1 MRLPKKMIQMLL
13 IVKINQKN
21 KLRQI
26 SLKMKLMGLSTAFT
40 MKMAVSIPILLSLPQ
55 SASILNVIAKN
66 LLLIRNHVRH
76 QLKLQKV
83 RKTRAKV
90 LSKSLY

>member
-1 MRLPKKMIQMLL
+1 MIQMLL
-13 IVKINQKN
+13 IVKINQRN

-40 MKMAVSIPILLSLPQ
+40 MKMAVSIPILSSLPKL
-55 SASILNVIAKN
+55 ASILNEIAKN
-66 LLLIRNHVRH
+66 LLLRNHVRH

>member
-13 IVKINQKN
+13 IVKINQRN

-66 LLLIRNHVRH
+66 LLLRNHVRH
-76 QLKLQKV
+76 QLNLQKV

>member
-1 MRLPKKMIQMLL
+1 LRLPKKMIQMLL
-13 IVKINQKN
+13 IVKINQRN

-55 SASILNVIAKN
+55 SVSILNVIAKN
-66 LLLIRNHVRH
+66 LLLRNHLRH

>member
-13 IVKINQKN
+13 IVKINQRN

-66 LLLIRNHVRH
+66 LLLRNHVRH

>member
-13 IVKINQKN
+13 IVKINQRN

-55 SASILNVIAKN
+55 SVSILNVIAKN
-66 LLLIRNHVRH
+66 LLLRNHLRH